1 MVFTG
6 ELTTTGA
13 CDAILAVNAGSSS
26 LKITFFDAA
35 TASTRL
41 ANATIERIGLP
52 GARLTV
58 CPPRPPSAA
67 TIEVRDFDEAL
78 RVAVRALHDGVT
90 SPVRVV
96 AAGHR
101 IVHGGAAYREPAAI
115 TPAVLA
121 DLEALIPL
129 APTHM
134 PQAVALVE
142 SLAQSHEDV
151 PQFACFD
158 TAFHRTVPRVAQL
171 FPLSRSVWNAGIRRY
186 GFHGLSCES
195 IVRALGNVDPD
206 AAVGRL
212 LIAHL
217 GNGSSVT
224 AVHHGRSIDTS
235 MGFTPTG
242 GLMMGTR
249 SGDLDPGV
257 LTHLARTMRC
267 TAEGLERLVTH
278 EAGLLGISGVS
289 SDVQELLA
297 RTDSPDAQEAVALY
311 CYTARKHFGALA
323 AALDGLDTIV
333 FTGGIGEH
341 AATIRSSICE
351 GLGHLG
357 VAIDDGANAADAP
370 IVSRPGSRVTVRVM
384 HTDEDLIVAGHVRRL
399 MAGRG
404 QGA

>member
-1 MVFTG
+1 MMFTD

-13 CDAILAVNAGSSS
+13 QDAILAINAGSSS

-35 TASTRL
+35 TGSTRL

-58 CPPRPPSAA
+58 CPPRPPLSA
-67 TIEVRDFDEAL
+67 TIEVENFDEAL

-90 SPVRVV
+90 FPVTVL

-101 IVHGGAAYREPAAI
+101 IVHGGAGYREPAAI
-115 TPAVLA
+115 TPALLE
-121 DLEALIPL
+121 DLEALVPL
-129 APTHM
+129 APAHM

-142 SLAQSHEDV
+142 SLARSHPAL

-158 TAFHRTVPRVAQL
+158 TAFHRTIPRLAQL
-171 FPLSRSVWNAGIRRY
+171 FPLSRSVWDAGIRRY

-195 IVRALGNVDPD
+195 IMRALGQVDPH
-206 AAVGRL
+206 AAAGRL

-224 AVHHGRSIDTS
+224 AVHEGRSIDTS
-235 MGFTPTG
+235 MGFSPTG

-257 LTHLARTMRC
+257 LTHLARTRGC
-267 TAEGLERLVTH
+267 TAEALDRLVTR
-278 EAGLLGISGVS
+278 EAGLLGISAVS
-289 SDVQELLA
+289 SDVEELLA

-323 AALDGLDTIV
+323 AALNGLDAIA

-351 GLGHLG
+351 GLEYLG
-357 VAIDDGANAADAP
+357 VAIDADANAANAP
-370 IVSRPGSRVTVRVM
+370 VISRAGSQVTVRVM

-399 MAGRG
+399 MSV
-404 QGA
+404 GAQRA